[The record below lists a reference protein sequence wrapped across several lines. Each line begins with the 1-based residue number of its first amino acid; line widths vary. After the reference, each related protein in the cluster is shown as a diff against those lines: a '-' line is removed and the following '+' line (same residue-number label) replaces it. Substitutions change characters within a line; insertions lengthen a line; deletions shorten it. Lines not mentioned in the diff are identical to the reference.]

1 MHPLLPLLGVWGHWE
16 RAFTARVEPQ
26 AGERAGDIDHAQ
38 TDCNASA
45 LVLARHMKIVEV
57 GLRHLQ
63 QR

>member
-1 MHPLLPLLGVWGHWE
+1 MHPLLPLWRVGPLGT
-16 RAFTARVEPQ
+16 RLTARVEPQ